1 MENRNTL
8 GQLLAS
14 IAFLLLQVLLV
25 RYISLGDYAWC
36 MAYLAIILLLP
47 LEVGVIP
54 LMLIGFGSGLVVD
67 IFGSTPGIHAAAT
80 VLLAF
85 TRNFWLGLIT
95 PQGGYEQGSNLLIQ
109 NLGFTWFL
117 TYAYP
122 LIFIHHL
129 LLFALEAGNLS
140 LLGSVLLSTL
150 LSSFFTLGSIV
161 LIQYL
166 FYKGGRR

>member
-1 MENRNTL
+1 METRNTL
-8 GQLLAS
+8 RHLLAS
-14 IAFLLLQVLLV
+14 IAFILLYVLLV

-36 MAYLAIILLLP
+36 MVYLAVILLLP
-47 LEVGVIP
+47 LEVSVIP
-54 LMLIGFGSGLVVD
+54 LMLIGFTSGLIAD

-80 VLLAF
+80 VLIAF
-85 TRNFWLGLIT
+85 SRNFWIGLIT
-95 PQGGYEQGSNLLIQ
+95 PQGGYEQGSSLIIQ
-109 NLGFTWFL
+109 NLGFIWYL
-117 TYAYP
+117 TYGFP

-140 LLGSVLLSTL
+140 LIGSVLLSTV
-150 LSSFFTLGSIV
+150 LSSFFTLGSII